1 MIIFY
6 LKKKHIFCQDLMFL
20 LIKPPIRFLQ
30 SVNSS
35 TFPAIIPKFQILR
48 TSYDLVII
56 IMVHGR
62 MCIYDFIGDEGRSYS
77 LISS

>member
-1 MIIFY
+1 MILFY

-48 TSYDLVII
+48 RSYDLVII

-62 MCIYDFIGDEGRSYS
+62 MCIYD
-77 LISS
+77 LSSSEMREEAIP